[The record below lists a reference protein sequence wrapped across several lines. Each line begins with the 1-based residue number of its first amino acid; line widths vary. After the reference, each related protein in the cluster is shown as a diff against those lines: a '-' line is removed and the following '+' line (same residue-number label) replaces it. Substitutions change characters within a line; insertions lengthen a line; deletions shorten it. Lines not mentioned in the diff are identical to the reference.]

1 MSEDK
6 QLHLILH
13 IPTGELF
20 VSCNL
25 PVFFIRLDECVEEYE
40 VMSSYSICEDEGRLK
55 LVGGKPI
62 L

>member
-1 MSEDK
+1 MSDDK

-13 IPTGELF
+13 IPTGEIF

-25 PVFFIRLDECVEEYE
+25 PVFFIRPDECIEEYE
-40 VMSSYSICEDEGRLK
+40 VLSSYSIEDNILK